1 MAHAVDAD
9 LHAFMH
15 EAVLVHARADAR
27 LVEEVHCDLFDDA
40 GAHPAKHV
48 FAGLSLED
56 DVIDAV
62 FVEELAEQQS
72 RRAGS
77 NNGDLR
83 SHASS

>member
-1 MAHAVDAD
+1 V
-9 LHAFMH
+9 H

-27 LVEEVHCDLFDDA
+27 LVEQVHRDLFDDA
-40 GAHPAKHV
+40 GAHPTENV
-48 FAGLSLED
+48 FAGLSLEN

-62 FVEELAEQQS
+62 LVEELAEQES
-72 RRAGS
+72 RRTGA

>member
-1 MAHAVDAD
+1 
-9 LHAFMH
+9 
-15 EAVLVHARADAR
+15 
-27 LVEEVHCDLFDDA
+27 LFDDA
-40 GAHPAKHV
+40 GAHPAKNV

-62 FVEELAEQQS
+62 FVEELAEQKS

>member
-1 MAHAVDAD
+1 VAHTVDSN

-15 EAVLVHARADAR
+15 EAVLVHPCADAC
-27 LVEEVHCDLFDDA
+27 LVEQVHRDLFDDA
-40 GAHPAKHV
+40 GAHPAENV
-48 FAGLSLED
+48 FAGLSLQD

-62 FVEELAEQQS
+62 FVQELAEQES

-77 NNGDLR
+77 NNGDLS

>member
-1 MAHAVDAD
+1 MAHAVDAN
-9 LHAFMH
+9 LHAFVH
-15 EAVLVHARADAR
+15 ETVLVHARADAS
-27 LVEEVHCDLFDDA
+27 LVEQVHRDLFDDA
-40 GAHPAKHV
+40 GADAAKHV

-72 RRAGS
+72 RWAGS
-77 NNGDLR
+77 NDGDLR

>member
-1 MAHAVDAD
+1 MADAVDAN
-9 LHAFMH
+9 LHAFVH

-27 LVEEVHCDLFDDA
+27 LVEQIDRDLLDDA
-40 GAHPAKHV
+40 GADAVEHV
-48 FAGLSLED
+48 FAGLPLQN

-62 FVEELAEQQS
+62 LVEELTEQEP

-77 NNGDLR
+77 DDGDLR